1 MVRLLPLVCVLV
13 VALAVWDVLRS
24 DRDAERKALW
34 ILAILVLP
42 VLGALF
48 WYAVSRRLFK

>member
-1 MVRLLPLVCVLV
+1 MVRLLPVVYVLV